1 MFKKRITPFA
11 CILISVLVCIVT
23 CVGSVAVLNNR
34 HNARVNQL
42 RKQTAGIGE
51 YINLVNSMG
60 DSADKYAKLS
70 LLIDKLEQ
78 YYVNDYNESAVW
90 DNIYKTLALS
100 IGDNYSQY
108 FTAEEYN
115 ALISENS
122 GNFVGIGVH
131 ATFDVDAN
139 GIYIFGVMPNSPAEK
154 GGLLK
159 GDIIVSA
166 EGVDATESNY
176 YTMLDLIRGEEGS
189 EVSLTVLRGEEKLDF
204 TLIRGGVASE
214 NVIYEKLNDNV
225 AYIRILSFSDETLT
239 TQFTSAI
246 SRAQQDGCDRFI
258 FDLRNNSG
266 GFLEEICKT
275 LDILLPEGPII
286 NIVDK
291 AGNTTTRDSDANSIK
306 AEKMVVLCNE
316 STASA
321 AELFTAALRDYDLAE
336 IVGVK
341 TFGKG
346 TMQTTY
352 TLEDGSAIKM
362 STAFYNPPS
371 NESYDGVGIIPDY
384 EVKLDEKWESR
395 FYKMP
400 KEEDRQLQKAI
411 ELVTSTD

>member
-11 CILISVLVCIVT
+11 CIVISVLVCIVT
-23 CVGSVAVLNNR
+23 CVGSAAILNNR
-34 HNARVNQL
+34 HSAENNQL
-42 RKQTAGIGE
+42 RQQTAGISG
-51 YINLVNSMG
+51 YIELINSMG

-70 LLIDKLEQ
+70 VLIDKLEQ
-78 YYVNDYNESAVW
+78 HYVNGYDESNLW
-90 DNIYKTLALS
+90 DNIYKTLVMS
-100 IGDNYSQY
+100 IGDDYSRY

-115 ALISENS
+115 AMKSEDS
-122 GNFVGIGVH
+122 GSFVGIGVH
-131 ATFDVDAN
+131 ATFDVDAK

-166 EGVDATESNY
+166 DGVDATESNY
-176 YTMLDLIRGEEGS
+176 YTMLDLIGGEAGT
-189 EVSLTVLRGEEKLDF
+189 EVSLTVLRGEEKIDF
-204 TLIRGGVASE
+204 TLIRSNIASE
-214 NVIYEKLNDNV
+214 NVIYEKLDDNV

-239 TQFTSAI
+239 AQFTTAI
-246 SRAQQDGCDRFI
+246 SKAQNDGCSRFI
-258 FDLRNNSG
+258 FDLRNNAG

-291 AGNTTTRDSDANSIK
+291 AGNITTRDSDANCIK
-306 AEKMVVLCNE
+306 AEKMVVLCNQ

-400 KEEDRQLQKAI
+400 KEEDAQLQKAI

>member
-11 CILISVLVCIVT
+11 CIVISVLVCIIT

-34 HNARVNQL
+34 HNAEVNQL

-78 YYVNDYNESAVW
+78 HYVNNYNESDVW

-115 ALISENS
+115 AMISENS

-139 GIYIFGVMPNSPAEK
+139 GIYIFGVMPNSPAER
-154 GGLLK
+154 GGLQK

-189 EVSLTVLRGEEKLDF
+189 EVSLTVLRGEEKMDF
-204 TLIRGGVASE
+204 TLIRADVASE
-214 NVIYEKLNDNV
+214 NVIYEKLEDNV
-225 AYIRILSFSDETLT
+225 AYIRILSFSDATLT

-246 SRAQQDGCDRFI
+246 SLAQKDGCDRFI

-275 LDILLPEGPII
+275 LDILLPKGPII

-291 AGNTTTRDSDANSIK
+291 AGNTTTRDSDENCIK

-321 AELFTAALRDYDLAE
+321 AELFTAALRDYELAE

-371 NESYDGVGIIPDY
+371 NESYDGVGISPDY

-400 KEEDRQLQKAI
+400 KDEDTQLKKAI
-411 ELVTSTD
+411 QIVTSTD

>member
-1 MFKKRITPFA
+1 MFKKRITPFT
-11 CILISVLVCIVT
+11 CVVVSVMMCIVT
-23 CVGSVAVLNNR
+23 CVGTVSLLNNR
-34 HNARVNQL
+34 HKSEINQL
-42 RKQTAGIGE
+42 RMQTSGMGE
-51 YINLVNSMG
+51 YADLLNSLG
-60 DSADKYAKLS
+60 NSADKYSKLS

-78 YYVNDYNESAVW
+78 NYVNDYNEDTIW
-90 DNIYKTLALS
+90 ENIYKTLALS

-115 ALISENS
+115 TILSDDS

-131 ATFDVDAN
+131 ATFDVDEN

-154 GGLLK
+154 VGMRT
-159 GDIIVSA
+159 GDVIVSV
-166 EGVDATESNY
+166 EGVEATATNY
-176 YTMLDLIRGEEGS
+176 YTMLDLVRGEEGT
-189 EVSLTVLRGEEKLDF
+189 EVSVKVLRGEEMIDLKI
-204 TLIRGGVASE
+204 TRAAVASE
-214 NVIYEKLNDNV
+214 NVIYEKLDNGI

-246 SRAQQDGCDRFI
+246 SRAQQDNCGKFV
-258 FDLRNNSG
+258 FDLRNNAG

-275 LDILLPEGPII
+275 LDILLPKGPII

-291 AGNTTTRDSDANSIK
+291 AGNTATRDSDDNCIK

-321 AELFTAALRDYDLAE
+321 AELFTAALRDYELAE

-371 NESYDGVGIIPDY
+371 NESYDGVGITPDY
-384 EVKLDEKWESR
+384 EVKLDEKWDSR

-400 KEEDRQLQKAI
+400 KEEDTQLQKAI
-411 ELVTSTD
+411 EIVNSTN